1 MSMPLELPKRVSTPE
16 DIVKFFLYLTKI
28 DRTYFHPDDS
38 FYAHGEVQYSNER
51 GPSYTPDQAKL
62 RDRLMKQAFSVA
74 HREGLDI
81 YDIALFVVGA
91 PGNEIEKAPEWLRKA
106 MEEALRSRKRWNPE
120 LGAKGGPAKFTPD
133 LEYLYHATTADR
145 LPEIVERGL
154 IPGLPSRWTGEFAE
168 WSSGKLFFTMDLYI
182 SGQFVSNEMEREFE
196 RGEPIQFPVV
206 LRASRKTLRGARE
219 DMLWFNVYVKRRIAP
234 EDLEIWLPWEL
245 EWAPLLEAYGQFEGK
260 ILGTPR
266 TKEEFDRLHQEYF
279 SSYPR
284 RS

>member
-1 MSMPLELPKRVSTPE
+1 
-16 DIVKFFLYLTKI
+16 
-28 DRTYFHPDDS
+28 
-38 FYAHGEVQYSNER
+38 
-51 GPSYTPDQAKL
+51 
-62 RDRLMKQAFSVA
+62 
-74 HREGLDI
+74 
-81 YDIALFVVGA
+81 
-91 PGNEIEKAPEWLRKA
+91 
-106 MEEALRSRKRWNPE
+106 
-120 LGAKGGPAKFTPD
+120 
-133 LEYLYHATTADR
+133 
-145 LPEIVERGL
+145 
-154 IPGLPSRWTGEFAE
+154 
-168 WSSGKLFFTMDLYI
+168 MDLYI
-182 SGQFVSNEMEREFE
+182 SGQFVGNEMEREFE

-266 TKEEFDRLHQEYF
+266 TKEEFDQLHQEYF